1 MSVKDCYEE
10 LVDIRRG
17 LERANLEF
25 EVREIRK
32 HLRWVERNTDELRK
46 KKVESDVKEFEKI
59 RNELKQANSALREI
73 YWGFDIKLY
82 ILLGLLALILWRV
95 W

>member
-1 MSVKDCYEE
+1 MTSNNFIHNTQSECDKGDKPMNDFQYEQIHFE
-10 LVDIRRG
+10 LVQITKHLQKIR
-17 LERANLEF
+17 LSTNQKN
-25 EVREIRK
+25 EVRFGALE
-32 HLRWVERNTDELRK
+32 
-46 KKVESDVKEFEKI
+46 
-59 RNELKQANSALREI
+59 NELKQANITLREI

>member
-1 MSVKDCYEE
+1 MNDFQYEQIHFE
-10 LVDIRRG
+10 LVQITKHLQKIR
-17 LERANLEF
+17 LSTNQKN
-25 EVREIRK
+25 EVRLKALE
-32 HLRWVERNTDELRK
+32 
-46 KKVESDVKEFEKI
+46 
-59 RNELKQANSALREI
+59 NELKQANITLREI